1 MAKVTIFGLMAW
13 DPTLFDDIKIPD
25 GMEKDLLISEI
36 QLRCADYEMMY
47 PDAEFMKVATINF
60 FRSHYLT
67 FFRWWEAINME
78 YDPLYNY
85 DRFEDLS
92 DTTND
97 KGSSKSTSGNTVKQK
112 VSAFD
117 SSTMQPNSE
126 TEDSG
131 TVNVDNANDRTYKA
145 TNHIYGN
152 IGVTTS
158 SAMLEEYIKTQQI
171 NIYERIAELYA
182 TNFCLMVE

>member
-1 MAKVTIFGLMAW
+1 MAKLTIFGLMAW
-13 DPTLFDDIKIPD
+13 DPTLFDNIKIPD

-47 PDAEFMKVATINF
+47 PDADFMKTATLNF

-67 FFRWWEAINME
+67 FFRWWEAINKE

-85 DRFEDLS
+85 DRYEDLS
-92 DTTND
+92 DNTKEGTNV
-97 KGSSKSTSGNTVKQK
+97 KSSTIGK
-112 VSAFD
+112 VSAYDSNDLQTNTGVED
-117 SSTMQPNSE
+117 SSS
-126 TEDSG
+126 
-131 TVNVDNANDRTYKA
+131 NDYNRDFKA
-145 TNHIYGN
+145 ANHIYGN